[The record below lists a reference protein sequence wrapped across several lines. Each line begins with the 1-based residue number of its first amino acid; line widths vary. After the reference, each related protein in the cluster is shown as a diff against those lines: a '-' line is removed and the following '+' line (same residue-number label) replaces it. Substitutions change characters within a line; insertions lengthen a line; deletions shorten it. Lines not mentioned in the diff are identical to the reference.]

1 MRNSKHEIIIKKIA
15 KHSGIPLIT
24 AQKVF
29 EHVFLNEYELED
41 GIRHGIMHFPPDYD
55 MSQSFQRILSG
66 QDIQEHD
73 IILL

>member
-1 MRNSKHEIIIKKIA
+1 MRA
-15 KHSGIPLIT
+15 

-41 GIRHGIMHFPPDYD
+41 GIGHGIMHFPPDYD

-66 QDIQEHD
+66 QDIQKHD
-73 IILL
+73 IILLQHERLECELILLFEDLST